1 MSFQNPRCPLKGLQR
16 SKGSCTTPGCPAP
29 SEALLC
35 ALLVTVRRLSLES
48 SHSQIA
54 AVGSVLL
61 TLQGGGEKYQQLP
74 KNTFA
79 NYDLAPVQPRHSN
92 TSCCSP
98 FSMTLQ
104 AGGKQPLEVHYHQ
117 VPAKKYLEQILK

>member
-1 MSFQNPRCPLKGLQR
+1 M
-16 SKGSCTTPGCPAP
+16 
-29 SEALLC
+29 
-35 ALLVTVRRLSLES
+35 
-48 SHSQIA
+48 
-54 AVGSVLL
+54 GSVLL

-79 NYDLAPVQPRHSN
+79 NYDLAPVQLRHSN

-104 AGGKQPLEVHYHQ
+104 AGGKQALLVHYHQ
-117 VPAKKYLEQILK
+117 VPAKKYLEEILK